1 MSIKDTSKTAGPGM
15 NPGDEVRAGTPQSGE
30 TVCPDCGGA
39 GRIAVGK
46 CPACDGTGKVIAL
59 VGEA

>member
-1 MSIKDTSKTAGPGM
+1 MDKKRTSAPGM
-15 NPGDEVRAGTPQSGE
+15 NPGDEVKAGTKQSGE
-30 TVCPDCGGA
+30 NVCPDCGGA

-46 CPACDGTGKVIAL
+46 CPTCNGTGKIIAL

>member
-1 MSIKDTSKTAGPGM
+1 MGGEDESKTARPGM
-15 NPGDEVRAGTPQSGE
+15 NPGDEVRADTPQSGE
-30 TVCPDCGGA
+30 AICPDCGGA

-46 CPACDGTGKVIAL
+46 CPTCNGTGKVIAL

>member
-1 MSIKDTSKTAGPGM
+1 MSIADEGKTARPGM

-30 TVCPDCGGA
+30 TICPDCGGG

-46 CPACDGTGKVIAL
+46 CATCNGTGKVIAL